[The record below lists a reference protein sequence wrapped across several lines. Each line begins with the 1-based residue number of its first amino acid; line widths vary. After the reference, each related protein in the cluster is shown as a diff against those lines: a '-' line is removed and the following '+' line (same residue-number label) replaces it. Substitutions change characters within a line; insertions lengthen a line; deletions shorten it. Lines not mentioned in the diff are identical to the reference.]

1 MNKIE
6 LLKNHIKEVIH
17 NRFLGNP
24 GQDIDINI
32 AEEAI
37 KEFDNFVESQK
48 DLIKGKDEYIAR
60 LLNQNKELRDK
71 NKELVA
77 RNAFRILTTEDS
89 ISEKAIEQFKE
100 RFEKMSPII
109 GTNNI
114 EIEYNGYKAIEQEL
128 EVEFLTIQKLR
139 KANHIYVNSDGNI
152 RRLSYPNIRIDD
164 ESVFI
169 NGDLDIEEKGYV
181 EEDFI
186 FEIKDKE
193 YGKTWAFTKEELEL
207 L

>member
-48 DLIKGKDEYIAR
+48 DLIKGKDEHIAR
-60 LLNQNKELRDK
+60 LLNQNKELRDE

-77 RNAFRILTTEDS
+77 RNAFRILVTEDS
-89 ISEKAIEQFKE
+89 VSEKAIEQFKE

-109 GTNNI
+109 GTNNV
-114 EIEYNGYKAIEQEL
+114 EIEYNRYKATEL
-128 EVEFLTIQKLR
+128 ELGIDLIIFIKVLACKNLFGHFDRFGQYNKSEIRKLR
-139 KANHIYVNSDGNI
+139 NIKLDLKKRRFLADDYGNVI
-152 RRLSYPNIRIDD
+152 NIP
-164 ESVFI
+164 
-169 NGDLDIEEKGYV
+169 LDFNKFGI
-181 EEDFI
+181 
-186 FEIKDKE
+186 
-193 YGKTWAFTKEELEL
+193 TWGFTKEELEAK
-207 L
+207 